1 MGKFNFGRKHISL
14 LISCVA
20 ISGIAISSTV
30 YAGYSKWVFKD
41 TATYEHENTHYEV
54 DPIRENATFYDG
66 YDAVDEG
73 TKYYDVYFMAQSI
86 PDTIPDKKML
96 TDNGD
101 GTHSF
106 TDEFLKHPYYYVDTN
121 SDDDINSADFGH
133 FSGADCDTTNY
144 SFDIDKNY
152 WFTRLENISEI
163 SVSAYDDVVSRIE
176 NNLVDKNRFRLEFL
190 CWSLSPLEIYG
201 TNDTEWPDSF
211 SPALAQND
219 GQTAT
224 QVDGFYPYSKGFTPF
239 YMNTSLDLYDKNVKT
254 INGRKTLFLYPVFST
269 GKNYFDFYR
278 GNKGDQIKD
287 LITVTKRYSDGT
299 DDKIYYPYF
308 NGTVTGLV
316 NKNENENVYDVYS
329 LDNFIIKQ
337 DELKDDASPKLG
349 SITIKNDINRASTEE
364 GWAGEGD
371 FVHTV
376 NDEEGN
382 PLNLL
387 NMSSVQNLK
396 SGRYNIYIF
405 VKHSTQHVW
414 AGDVDSVEDRAFIK
428 GEVDS
433 INSDME
439 KSNRIKYSS
448 LDGKAYSVAHGP
460 LSHYADYRD
469 YYVYFERIY
478 EPRII
483 GGPTLDLDYDS
494 ELSKS
499 LQFLRKGS
507 SGKDNNRYQI
517 RGVELQGDNWIEYP
531 LSGGRTLLFKDY
543 YFGVMLNPEVSFT
556 SYGFDL
562 VENEPSTDTD
572 YAAAGF
578 PSITYEDQNGVKKV
592 EYYKSGT
599 IFEKYVPNP
608 DQDVLNSDV
617 LIREAD
623 GTIKTYD
630 GTGTKSF
637 VLIKPKNIDTTGKG
651 IYNIVIDI
659 EYGEN
664 TGGSDTNLIVPTSV
678 TFYGYKLSNLF
689 VNIMETD
696 ENGEVEMGHTQG
708 GTHYEHFVNTDVY
721 EYTRSNYYELANVT
735 LDDVFTAKDWST
747 KTLREILTEL
757 KAGGKCLEDLV
768 TSRYITL
775 ENLDPDNENYIP
787 FTIQKNYVFKIV
799 SIPAELQ

>member
-1 MGKFNFGRKHISL
+1 MGKFNVGRKHISL

-20 ISGIAISSTV
+20 ISGIVISSTV
-30 YAGYSKWVFKD
+30 YAGYSKWIFKD

-86 PDTIPDKKML
+86 KDEQML
-96 TDNGD
+96 TCNSD
-101 GTHSF
+101 GKSCSF
-106 TDEFLKHPYYYVDTN
+106 KEEFLNSPYYINT
-121 SDDDINSADFGH
+121 NSADFGH

-163 SVSAYDDVVSRIE
+163 SVSTYDDVVKRIE
-176 NNLVDKNRFRLEFL
+176 NNLIDKNGYRLKFL
-190 CWSLSPLEIYG
+190 CWSLSTLEIYATKG
-201 TNDTEWPDSF
+201 NPWPTSFDTDTVHED
-211 SPALAQND
+211 D
-219 GQTAT
+219 GTAT
-224 QVDGFYPYSKGFTPF
+224 NEITTKVDGFYPYSEDFTPF

-254 INGRKTLFLYPVFST
+254 VNGRKTLFLYPVFST
-269 GKNYFDFYR
+269 GKNYFDFHS
-278 GNKGDQIKD
+278 GDENRKDDEIKD
-287 LITVTKRYSDGT
+287 AITVTKGYSDGT
-299 DDKIYYPYF
+299 DDKYYPYF

-316 NKNENENVYDVYS
+316 NKNDNENEVDVYDVYS
-329 LDNFIIKQ
+329 LDNFRITQ
-337 DELKDDASPKLG
+337 EELTTSGLNT
-349 SITIKNDINRASTEE
+349 ITIKNDINRASTSE

-405 VKHSTQHVW
+405 VKHSTLSDLV
-414 AGDVDSVEDRAFIK
+414 SRAFDGNEITN
-428 GEVDS
+428 
-433 INSDME
+433 INSVME
-439 KSNRIKYSS
+439 DNNRIRYSS
-448 LDGKAYSVAHGP
+448 LDGQEYSVIPSYVP
-460 LSHYADYRD
+460 LRVDYRD

-483 GGPTLDLDYDS
+483 GGPTLDLNYDS
-494 ELSKS
+494 ELSNS

-507 SGKDNNRYQI
+507 SGNDNNRYQR

-531 LSGGRTLLFKDY
+531 LGNNRTLLFKDY

-556 SYGFDL
+556 FYDFNL
-562 VENEPSTDTD
+562 VNDEGYTDD
-572 YAAAGF
+572 QYKNDGF
-578 PSITYEDQNGVKKV
+578 PSITYQDQNGAPKI
-592 EYYKSGT
+592 EYYKSGA
-599 IFEKYVPNP
+599 IFEEYDKTT
-608 DQDVLNSDV
+608 DQDV

-623 GTIKTYD
+623 GTTKPYD
-630 GTGTKSF
+630 DSLDDSHKF

-659 EYGEN
+659 KYAQNNDGH
-664 TGGSDTNLIVPTSV
+664 DTNLIVPDLV

-696 ENGEVEMGHTQG
+696 ENGEVEMGHNQG
-708 GTHYEHFVNTDVY
+708 GTNYKNFVNTDVY

-735 LDDVFTAKDWST
+735 LDDVFTAKDDST

-757 KAGGKCLEDLV
+757 KAEGKCLEDLV

>member
-14 LISCVA
+14 LISGVV
-20 ISGIAISSTV
+20 ISGIVISSTV

-86 PDTIPDKKML
+86 PDKKML
-96 TDNGD
+96 IDNGD

-106 TDEFLKHPYYYVDTN
+106 NPNFLSSPYYIDT
-121 SDDDINSADFGH
+121 NSADFGH
-133 FSGADCDTTNY
+133 FSGADCDATNY

-163 SVSAYDDVVSRIE
+163 SVSAYDDVVKRIE
-176 NNLVDKNRFRLEFL
+176 NNLIDYNNWNLQFL
-190 CWSLSPLEIYG
+190 CWSLHPHEIYATDG
-201 TNDTEWPDSF
+201 DPWPTSF
-211 SPALAQND
+211 DKVED
-219 GQTAT
+219 GTAT
-224 QVDGFYPYSKGFTPF
+224 KVDGFYPYSEDFTPF
-239 YMNTSLDLYDKNVKT
+239 YMNTSLDLYENNVKT

-287 LITVTKRYSDGT
+287 LITVTKGYSDGT

-316 NKNENENVYDVYS
+316 KNSVVDVYS
-329 LDNFIIKQ
+329 LDNFLITH
-337 DELKDDASPKLG
+337 DELKDDASPKLD
-349 SITIKNDINRASTEE
+349 SIKIKNDMNRKSTKE

-376 NDEEGN
+376 NDEQGN

-387 NMSSVQNLK
+387 NMSGDKNLQ

-405 VKHSTQHVW
+405 VKHSTDHVW
-414 AGDVDSVEDRAFIK
+414 SGDVAPTNSRAFNDEINT
-428 GEVDS
+428 
-433 INSDME
+433 INSVME
-439 KSNRIKYSS
+439 KSNRIRYSS
-448 LDGKAYSVAHGP
+448 LDGKVYSVTHGP
-460 LSHYADYRD
+460 LDHYADYCD

-483 GGPTLDLDYDS
+483 GGPTLDLNYDS

-507 SGKDNNRYQI
+507 SGNDNNRYQR

-531 LSGGRTLLFKDY
+531 LSEGRTLLFKDY

-556 SYGFDL
+556 FYGFDL
-562 VENEPSTDTD
+562 VEDEDFTDTD
-572 YAAAGF
+572 YADNGF
-578 PSITYEDQNGVKKV
+578 PSITYQDQEGHKKV
-592 EYYKSGT
+592 EYYKSGA

-617 LIREAD
+617 LIRDAD

-630 GTGTKSF
+630 GTGSKSF

-659 EYGEN
+659 KYDQNSNGH
-664 TGGSDTNLIVPTSV
+664 DPNLIVPTSV

-689 VNIMETD
+689 INIMETD

-708 GTHYEHFVNTDVY
+708 GTRYKHFVNTDVY

-735 LDDVFTAKDWST
+735 LDDVFTAMDDST

-757 KAGGKCLEDLV
+757 KEDGKCLEDLV

-775 ENLDPDNENYIP
+775 ENLDPDNVNYIP

>member
-1 MGKFNFGRKHISL
+1 MTT
-14 LISCVA
+14 
-20 ISGIAISSTV
+20 SGL
-30 YAGYSKWVFKD
+30 
-41 TATYEHENTHYEV
+41 NT
-54 DPIRENATFYDG
+54 
-66 YDAVDEG
+66 
-73 TKYYDVYFMAQSI
+73 
-86 PDTIPDKKML
+86 
-96 TDNGD
+96 
-101 GTHSF
+101 
-106 TDEFLKHPYYYVDTN
+106 
-121 SDDDINSADFGH
+121 
-133 FSGADCDTTNY
+133 
-144 SFDIDKNY
+144 
-152 WFTRLENISEI
+152 
-163 SVSAYDDVVSRIE
+163 
-176 NNLVDKNRFRLEFL
+176 
-190 CWSLSPLEIYG
+190 
-201 TNDTEWPDSF
+201 
-211 SPALAQND
+211 
-219 GQTAT
+219 
-224 QVDGFYPYSKGFTPF
+224 
-239 YMNTSLDLYDKNVKT
+239 
-254 INGRKTLFLYPVFST
+254 
-269 GKNYFDFYR
+269 
-278 GNKGDQIKD
+278 
-287 LITVTKRYSDGT
+287 
-299 DDKIYYPYF
+299 
-308 NGTVTGLV
+308 
-316 NKNENENVYDVYS
+316 
-329 LDNFIIKQ
+329 
-337 DELKDDASPKLG
+337 
-349 SITIKNDINRASTEE
+349 ITIKNDINRESTSE
-364 GWAGEGD
+364 GWAGKGD

-376 NDEEGN
+376 NDEQGN

-387 NMSSVQNLK
+387 NMSSVQNLQ

-405 VKHSTQHVW
+405 VKHSTDSGIHD
-414 AGDVDSVEDRAFIK
+414 DVEKRAITPE
-428 GEVDS
+428 EVSS
-433 INSDME
+433 INSVME
-439 KSNRIKYSS
+439 NNNRIRYSS
-448 LDGKAYSVAHGP
+448 IAGQAYMVTHGAFGY
-460 LSHYADYRD
+460 YADYRD

-483 GGPTLDLDYDS
+483 GGPTLDLNYDS

-507 SGKDNNRYQI
+507 SGNDNNRYQR

-556 SYGFDL
+556 SYGFHLKKED
-562 VENEPSTDTD
+562 NFTDTE

-578 PSITYEDQNGVKKV
+578 PSFTYQDQNGVLKT
-592 EYYKSGT
+592 EYYKSDA
-599 IFEKYVPNP
+599 IFEEYDKTT
-608 DQDVLNSDV
+608 DQDV

-623 GTIKTYD
+623 GITTNPYD
-630 GTGTKSF
+630 DNNDDSKKF

-664 TGGSDTNLIVPTSV
+664 TGGSDTNLIVPKSV

-689 VNIMETD
+689 INIMETD
-696 ENGEVEMGHTQG
+696 ENGDVEMGHTQG

>member
-1 MGKFNFGRKHISL
+1 M
-14 LISCVA
+14 LISGVV

-30 YAGYSKWVFKD
+30 YAGYSKWIFKD

-121 SDDDINSADFGH
+121 SYDDINSADFGH

-176 NNLVDKNRFRLEFL
+176 NNLIDRNGYRLEFL
-190 CWSLSPLEIYG
+190 CWSLEPYTIYA
-201 TNDTEWPDSF
+201 TNDNPWPTSF
-211 SPALAQND
+211 GTGTVHEKD
-219 GQTAT
+219 GTAT
-224 QVDGFYPYSKGFTPF
+224 SEITTKVDGFYPYSDSFTPF
-239 YMNTSLDLYDKNVKT
+239 YMNTSLDLYENYVKNV
-254 INGRKTLFLYPVFST
+254 NGRKTLFLYPVFST
-269 GKNYFDFYR
+269 GKNYFDYWSGR
-278 GNKGDQIKD
+278 TGDHIKD
-287 LITVTKRYSDGT
+287 AITVTTHYDIT
-299 DDKIYYPYF
+299 QYDKTYYPYF

-316 NKNENENVYDVYS
+316 KNSGVDVYS

-337 DELKDDASPKLG
+337 DELKDGASPKLG
-349 SITIKNDINRASTEE
+349 SITIKNDINKESDNSAWV
-364 GWAGEGD
+364 GKND
-371 FVHTV
+371 YVHTV
-376 NDEEGN
+376 KNDAGAE
-382 PLNLL
+382 LNLL
-387 NMSSVQNLK
+387 KMTDVTNLQ

-405 VKHSTQHVW
+405 VKHSTDDAG
-414 AGDVDSVEDRAFIK
+414 AGDDVASTESRAFTEA
-428 GEVDS
+428 EVNTINSKMGDNNRIRYSS
-433 INSDME
+433 IN
-439 KSNRIKYSS
+439 
-448 LDGKAYSVAHGP
+448 GQAYRVTESYGFLL
-460 LSHYADYRD
+460 LSTRADYRD

-483 GGPTLDLDYDS
+483 GGPTLDLNYDS
-494 ELSKS
+494 ELSNS

-507 SGKDNNRYQI
+507 SGNDYNRYQR

-531 LSGGRTLLFKDY
+531 LSDGRTLLFKDY

-556 SYGFDL
+556 FYGFNL
-562 VENEPSTDTD
+562 VNDEGYTDDQYKTD
-572 YAAAGF
+572 GF
-578 PSITYEDQNGVKKV
+578 PSVTYQDQNGVDKT
-592 EYYKSGT
+592 EYYKSGA
-599 IFEKYVPNP
+599 IFEEYKYDETADP
-608 DQDVLNSDV
+608 DDQDV

-623 GTIKTYD
+623 GT
-630 GTGTKSF
+630 TKPYNDSNDDSKKF

-659 EYGEN
+659 KYAQNNDGH
-664 TGGSDTNLIVPTSV
+664 DTNLIVPTSV

-708 GTHYEHFVNTDVY
+708 GTHYENFVNTDVY

-747 KTLREILTEL
+747 KTLRDILTEL

>member
-1 MGKFNFGRKHISL
+1 
-14 LISCVA
+14 
-20 ISGIAISSTV
+20 
-30 YAGYSKWVFKD
+30 
-41 TATYEHENTHYEV
+41 
-54 DPIRENATFYDG
+54 
-66 YDAVDEG
+66 
-73 TKYYDVYFMAQSI
+73 MAQSI
-86 PDTIPDKKML
+86 KDEQML
-96 TDNGD
+96 TCNSD
-101 GTHSF
+101 GKSCSF
-106 TDEFLKHPYYYVDTN
+106 KEEFLKSPYYIN
-121 SDDDINSADFGH
+121 KNSADFGH
-133 FSGADCDTTNY
+133 FSGADCDATNY

-163 SVSAYDDVVSRIE
+163 SVSAYDDVGKRIE
-176 NNLVDKNRFRLEFL
+176 NNLIDYNNWNLQFL
-190 CWSLSPLEIYG
+190 CWSLLPHEIYATKG
-201 TNDTEWPDSF
+201 DPWPTSFDTVEE
-211 SPALAQND
+211 D
-219 GQTAT
+219 GTAT
-224 QVDGFYPYSKGFTPF
+224 KVDGFYPYSDSFTPF
-239 YMNTSLDLYDKNVKT
+239 YMNTSLDLYEKNVKVV
-254 INGRKTLFLYPVFST
+254 NGRKTLFLYPVFST

-287 LITVTKRYSDGT
+287 LITVTTQYDISKYNKT
-299 DDKIYYPYF
+299 YYTYF

-349 SITIKNDINRASTEE
+349 SITIKNDINRDSSDKA
-364 GWAGEGD
+364 WAGEGD

-376 NDEEGN
+376 KDEQGN

-387 NMSSVQNLK
+387 NMSGDKNLQ

-405 VKHSTQHVW
+405 VKHSTSYAFHDD
-414 AGDVDSVEDRAFIK
+414 AEERAITAD
-428 GEVDS
+428 EVSS
-433 INSDME
+433 INSDM
-439 KSNRIKYSS
+439 KNNNRIRYSS
-448 LDGKAYSVAHGP
+448 IAGQAYMVTHGFGF
-460 LSHYADYRD
+460 YADYRD

-483 GGPTLDLDYDS
+483 GGPTLDLNYDS

-507 SGKDNNRYQI
+507 SGNDNNRYQR

-556 SYGFDL
+556 SYAFDL
-562 VENEPSTDTD
+562 VEDGPDTD

-578 PSITYEDQNGVKKV
+578 PSITYQDQNGVDKV
-592 EYYKSGT
+592 EYYKSES
-599 IFEKYVPNP
+599 IFETYNP
-608 DQDVLNSDV
+608 DAYDDDNADVK
-617 LIREAD
+617 IRNDSTGEE
-623 GTIKTYD
+623 TKYD
-630 GTGTKSF
+630 GTGTQSF

-659 EYGEN
+659 KYPLDED
-664 TGGSDTNLIVPTSV
+664 GSDEKKLIVPTSV
-678 TFYGYKLSNLF
+678 IFYGYKLSNLF

-721 EYTRSNYYELANVT
+721 EYTRTNYYELANVT
-735 LDDVFTAKDWST
+735 LDDVFTAKDDST

-757 KAGGKCLEDLV
+757 KEDGKCLEDLV

-775 ENLDPDNENYIP
+775 ENLDPDNKNYIP

>member
-14 LISCVA
+14 LISGIA
-20 ISGIAISSTV
+20 ISGIVISSTV
-30 YAGYSKWVFKD
+30 YAGYSKWIFKD

-86 PDTIPDKKML
+86 PDGQML
-96 TDNGD
+96 TDNGN

-106 TDEFLKHPYYYVDTN
+106 NPNFLSSPYYIN
-121 SDDDINSADFGH
+121 ANSADFGH
-133 FSGADCDTTNY
+133 FSDADCDTTNY

-176 NNLVDKNRFRLEFL
+176 NNLIDKNRFRLEFL
-190 CWSLSPLEIYG
+190 CWSLSPHEIYG
-201 TNDTEWPDSF
+201 TDRNEWPENFLRAPVKNEVDK
-211 SPALAQND
+211 
-219 GQTAT
+219 TAT
-224 QVDGFYPYSKGFTPF
+224 QVDGFYPYSEGFTPF
-239 YMNTSLDLYDKNVKT
+239 YMNTSLDLYEQDVKV

-278 GNKGDQIKD
+278 GNRGNQIKD
-287 LITVTKRYSDGT
+287 LITVTKGYSDGT
-299 DDKIYYPYF
+299 DDEIYYPYF

-316 NKNENENVYDVYS
+316 NNTEVDVYS
-329 LDNFIIKQ
+329 LDNFLITQ
-337 DELKDDASPKLG
+337 DELKDDASPKLD
-349 SITIKNDINRASTEE
+349 SIKIKNDINRESTDE

-376 NDEEGN
+376 NDDKGN

-387 NMSSVQNLK
+387 NMSSVQNLQ

-405 VKHSTQHVW
+405 VKHSTDSGIHD
-414 AGDVDSVEDRAFIK
+414 DVEKRAITPE
-428 GEVDS
+428 EVSS
-433 INSDME
+433 INSVME
-439 KSNRIKYSS
+439 NNNRIRYSS
-448 LDGKAYSVAHGP
+448 IAGQAYMVTHGV
-460 LSHYADYRD
+460 LGYYADYRD

-483 GGPTLDLDYDS
+483 GGPTLDLNYDS
-494 ELSKS
+494 ELSNS

-507 SGKDNNRYQI
+507 SGNDNNRYQR

-543 YFGVMLNPEVSFT
+543 YFGVMLNREVSFT
-556 SYGFDL
+556 SYGFHL
-562 VENEPSTDTD
+562 VNDEGYTDDQYKTD
-572 YAAAGF
+572 GF
-578 PSITYEDQNGVKKV
+578 PSVTYQDQNGAEKI
-592 EYYKSGT
+592 EYYKSGA
-599 IFEKYVPNP
+599 IFEEYDENT
-608 DQDVLNSDV
+608 DQDV

-623 GTIKTYD
+623 GTTKPYYD
-630 GTGTKSF
+630 DSHDDSKKF
-637 VLIKPKNIDTTGKG
+637 ILIKPKNIDTTGKG

-659 EYGEN
+659 EYGQN
-664 TGGSDTNLIVPTSV
+664 TGGSDVNLIVPKLV

-689 VNIMETD
+689 INIMETD

>member
-20 ISGIAISSTV
+20 ISGIVISSTV
-30 YAGYSKWVFKD
+30 YAGYSKWIFKD

-73 TKYYDVYFMAQSI
+73 TKYYDVYFMAQSY
-86 PDTIPDKKML
+86 PDTIPNKKML

-121 SDDDINSADFGH
+121 SGDDINSADFGH

-163 SVSAYDDVVSRIE
+163 SVSAYDDVVKRIE
-176 NNLVDKNRFRLEFL
+176 NNLIDRNGYRLKFL
-190 CWSLSPLEIYG
+190 GWSLSPLEIYA
-201 TNDTEWPDSF
+201 TKDYLWPSSF
-211 SPALAQND
+211 SSGTVQGEDNKKTTLV
-219 GQTAT
+219 T
-224 QVDGFYPYSKGFTPF
+224 GFYPYSDDFTPF
-239 YMNTSLDLYDKNVKT
+239 YMNTSLDFYKDNVKN
-254 INGRKTLFLYPVFST
+254 IDGKPTLFLYPVFSS
-269 GKNYFDFYR
+269 GKNYYGYDYLDK
-278 GNKGDQIKD
+278 NVTTKD
-287 LITVTKRYSDGT
+287 SITITKSYLNSSQNQT
-299 DDKIYYPYF
+299 YIPYF
-308 NGTVTGLV
+308 NGFLKKELTSDDY
-316 NKNENENVYDVYS
+316 KISDIEVYS
-329 LDNFIIKQ
+329 LDNFVITQSEISKGLNSISIQ
-337 DELKDDASPKLG
+337 NNINSKSSGYAWPDLRQFPSYSHVVEDEY
-349 SITIKNDINRASTEE
+349 
-364 GWAGEGD
+364 
-371 FVHTV
+371 
-376 NDEEGN
+376 GN
-382 PLNLL
+382 SLNLL
-387 NMSSVQNLK
+387 NLSTVSNLK
-396 SGRYNIYIF
+396 SGRYNVYLF
-405 VKHSTQHVW
+405 VKT
-414 AGDVDSVEDRAFIK
+414 AEADGYIDVPSADEKAITVDDKRTINKMMED
-428 GEVDS
+428 
-433 INSDME
+433 N
-439 KSNRIKYSS
+439 NRIRYSS
-448 LDGKAYSVAHGP
+448 LDGEEYRADC
-460 LSHYADYRD
+460 HYFLWPYYDYRD

-483 GGPTLDLDYDS
+483 GGPTLDLNYDS
-494 ELSKS
+494 ELSNS

-531 LSGGRTLLFKDY
+531 LGDGKTLLFKDY

-562 VENEPSTDTD
+562 INDEGYTNDQYQTD
-572 YAAAGF
+572 GF
-578 PSITYEDQNGVKKV
+578 PSVTYQDQNGVDKT
-592 EYYKSGT
+592 EYYKSGA
-599 IFEKYVPNP
+599 IFEKYNP
-608 DQDVLNSDV
+608 DDKTHDDVK
-617 LIREAD
+617 IRD
-623 GTIKTYD
+623 DI
-630 GTGTKSF
+630 TGDETKYKGNQF

-659 EYGEN
+659 KYDQNSNGH
-664 TGGSDTNLIVPTSV
+664 DTNLIVPTSV

>member
-14 LISCVA
+14 LSSGIV
-20 ISGIAISSTV
+20 ISGIVISSTV

-86 PDTIPDKKML
+86 PDKKML
-96 TDNGD
+96 IDNGD

-106 TDEFLKHPYYYVDTN
+106 NPNFLSSPYYIDT
-121 SDDDINSADFGH
+121 NSADFGH
-133 FSGADCDTTNY
+133 FSGADCDATNY

-163 SVSAYDDVVSRIE
+163 SVSAYDDVVKRIE
-176 NNLVDKNRFRLEFL
+176 NNLIDYNNWNLQFL
-190 CWSLSPLEIYG
+190 CWSLQPHEIYA
-201 TNDTEWPDSF
+201 TEGDPWPTSF
-211 SPALAQND
+211 DKVED
-219 GQTAT
+219 GTAT
-224 QVDGFYPYSKGFTPF
+224 KVDGFYPYSEGFTPF
-239 YMNTSLDLYDKNVKT
+239 YMNTSLDLYENNVKT

-287 LITVTKRYSDGT
+287 LITVTKGYSDGT

-316 NKNENENVYDVYS
+316 NNTEVDVYS
-329 LDNFIIKQ
+329 LDNFLITQ
-337 DELKDDASPKLG
+337 DELKDDASPKLD
-349 SITIKNDINRASTEE
+349 SIKIKNDINRESTSE

-382 PLNLL
+382 TLNLL
-387 NMSSVQNLK
+387 NMSSEQNLK

-405 VKHSTQHVW
+405 VKHSTDSGIHD
-414 AGDVDSVEDRAFIK
+414 DVKKRAITPE
-428 GEVDS
+428 EVSS
-433 INSDME
+433 INSVME
-439 KSNRIKYSS
+439 NNNRIRYSS
-448 LDGKAYSVAHGP
+448 IAGQAYMVTHG
-460 LSHYADYRD
+460 SFGFYAEYRD

-483 GGPTLDLDYDS
+483 GGPTLDLNYDS
-494 ELSKS
+494 ELSNS

-507 SGKDNNRYQI
+507 SGNDNNRYQR

-531 LSGGRTLLFKDY
+531 LGNNRTLLFKDY

-556 SYGFDL
+556 FYDFNL
-562 VENEPSTDTD
+562 VNDEGYTDD
-572 YAAAGF
+572 QYKNDGF
-578 PSITYEDQNGVKKV
+578 PSITYQDQNGAEKI
-592 EYYKSGT
+592 EYYKSGA
-599 IFEKYVPNP
+599 IFEKYDCNT
-608 DQDVLNSDV
+608 DQDV

-623 GTIKTYD
+623 GTTKPYD
-630 GTGTKSF
+630 DSLDDSHKF

-659 EYGEN
+659 KYAQNNDGH
-664 TGGSDTNLIVPTSV
+664 DTNLIVPDLV

-696 ENGEVEMGHTQG
+696 ENGEVAMGHTQG
-708 GTHYEHFVNTDVY
+708 GTHYEHFVNTDIY

-735 LDDVFTAKDWST
+735 LDDVFTAMDDST

-757 KAGGKCLEDLV
+757 NAGGKCLEDLV

>member
-14 LISCVA
+14 LISGVA

-86 PDTIPDKKML
+86 KVDQML
-96 TDNGD
+96 TCNSD
-101 GTHSF
+101 GKSCSF
-106 TDEFLKHPYYYVDTN
+106 KEEFLKSPYYYIDTN
-121 SDDDINSADFGH
+121 SDDDIDSADFGH

-176 NNLVDKNRFRLEFL
+176 NNLVDRNNFRLEFL
-190 CWSLSPLEIYG
+190 CWSLDPLVIYG
-201 TNDTEWPDSF
+201 TKGSEWPKDF
-211 SPALAQND
+211 SPV
-219 GQTAT
+219 GTAAK
-224 QVDGFYPYSKGFTPF
+224 VDGFYPYSKNFTPF

-269 GKNYFDFYR
+269 GKNYFDFWTEDENR
-278 GNKGDQIKD
+278 RDDEIKD
-287 LITVTKRYSDGT
+287 FITVTKRYSDGT
-299 DDKIYYPYF
+299 DDKNYYPYF
-308 NGTVTGLV
+308 NGTVTQQL
-316 NKNENENVYDVYS
+316 ENEFRNSNFDVYS
-329 LDNFIIKQ
+329 LDNLVITQK
-337 DELKDDASPKLG
+337 ELTTSGLNT
-349 SITIKNDINRASTEE
+349 ITIKNDINRESTDE

-376 NDEEGN
+376 NDDKGN

-387 NMSSVQNLK
+387 NMSSVQNLQ

-405 VKHSTQHVW
+405 VKHSTDSGIHD
-414 AGDVDSVEDRAFIK
+414 DVEKRAITPE
-428 GEVDS
+428 EVSS
-433 INSDME
+433 INSVME
-439 KSNRIKYSS
+439 NNNRIRYSS
-448 LDGKAYSVAHGP
+448 IAGQAYMVTHGAFGY
-460 LSHYADYRD
+460 YADYRD

-483 GGPTLDLDYDS
+483 GGPTLDLNYDS
-494 ELSKS
+494 ELSNS

-507 SGKDNNRYQI
+507 TGNDNNRYQ
-517 RGVELQGDNWIEYP
+517 RSGVELQGDNWIEYP
-531 LSGGRTLLFKDY
+531 LGNNRTLLFKDY
-543 YFGVMLNPEVSFT
+543 YFGVMLNREVLFT

-562 VENEPSTDTD
+562 VEDELFTDTD

-578 PSITYEDQNGVKKV
+578 PSITYQDQNGVKKI
-592 EYYKSGT
+592 EYYKSGA
-599 IFEKYVPNP
+599 IFEKYKYNP
-608 DQDVLNSDV
+608 TTDPDDQDV

-623 GTIKTYD
+623 GTTNPYD
-630 GTGTKSF
+630 DSNDDSKKF

-659 EYGEN
+659 EYDKN
-664 TGGSDTNLIVPTSV
+664 TGGSDENLIVPKSV

-689 VNIMETD
+689 INIMETD

>member
-14 LISCVA
+14 LISTVA
-20 ISGIAISSTV
+20 ICGIAISSTV
-30 YAGYSKWVFKD
+30 YAGYSKWIFKD

-86 PDTIPDKKML
+86 PDEKML
-96 TDNGD
+96 TKISD
-101 GTHSF
+101 GTSDDTSDDTYSF
-106 TDEFLKHPYYYVDTN
+106 NENFPSSPYYIGTD
-121 SDDDINSADFGH
+121 SADFGH
-133 FSGADCDTTNY
+133 FSGADCDATNY

-176 NNLVDKNRFRLEFL
+176 NNLIDRNRFRLEFL
-190 CWSLSPLEIYG
+190 CWSLEPHEIYG
-201 TNDTEWPDSF
+201 TGRTKWPERF
-211 SPALAQND
+211 SREHVKYEED
-219 GQTAT
+219 KTAT
-224 QVDGFYPYSKGFTPF
+224 QVEGFYPSKDLNPF
-239 YMNTSLDLYDKNVKT
+239 YMNTSLDLYEQNVKT
-254 INGRKTLFLYPVFST
+254 VNGRKTLFLYPVFST
-269 GKNYFDFYR
+269 GKNYFDFHR
-278 GNKGDQIKD
+278 GNRGDQIKD
-287 LITVTKRYSDGT
+287 LITVTKGYSDGT
-299 DDKIYYPYF
+299 DEICYPYF

-316 NKNENENVYDVYS
+316 NNSEVDVYS
-329 LDNFIIKQ
+329 LDNFLITQ
-337 DELKDDASPKLG
+337 DELKDDASPKLD
-349 SITIKNDINRASTEE
+349 SIKIKNDINRESTDE

-376 NDEEGN
+376 NDDKGN

-387 NMSSVQNLK
+387 NMSSVQNLQ

-405 VKHSTQHVW
+405 VKHSTDSGIHD
-414 AGDVDSVEDRAFIK
+414 DVEERAITPE
-428 GEVDS
+428 EVSS

-439 KSNRIKYSS
+439 NNNRIRYSS
-448 LDGKAYSVAHGP
+448 IAGQAYMVTHGAFGF
-460 LSHYADYRD
+460 YADYRD

-483 GGPTLDLDYDS
+483 GGPTLDLNYDS
-494 ELSKS
+494 ELSNS

-507 SGKDNNRYQI
+507 SGNDNNRYQR

-531 LSGGRTLLFKDY
+531 LGNNRTLLFKDY

-556 SYGFDL
+556 FYDFNL
-562 VENEPSTDTD
+562 VNDEGYTDD
-572 YAAAGF
+572 QYKNDGF
-578 PSITYEDQNGVKKV
+578 PSVTYQDQNGAEKI
-592 EYYKSGT
+592 EYYKSGA
-599 IFEKYVPNP
+599 IFEEYDETT
-608 DQDVLNSDV
+608 DQDV

-623 GTIKTYD
+623 GTTKPYYD
-630 GTGTKSF
+630 NSPDDSKKF

-659 EYGEN
+659 EYDEN
-664 TGGSDTNLIVPTSV
+664 SDGSDINLIVPTSV

-696 ENGEVEMGHTQG
+696 ENGEVEMVHNQG
-708 GTHYEHFVNTDVY
+708 GTRYEHFVNTDVY

>member
-14 LISCVA
+14 LISSVA

-30 YAGYSKWVFKD
+30 YAGYSKWIFKD

-86 PDTIPDKKML
+86 PVEKML

-101 GTHSF
+101 NTYSF
-106 TDEFLKHPYYYVDTN
+106 KQEFLDSPYYIDTN
-121 SDDDINSADFGH
+121 SDNNSADFGH

-163 SVSAYDDVVSRIE
+163 SVSAYKDVVSRIE
-176 NNLVDKNRFRLEFL
+176 NNLIDRNTYRLEFL
-190 CWSLSPLEIYG
+190 CWSLEPHEIYATKG
-201 TNDTEWPDSF
+201 SLWPSSF
-211 SPALAQND
+211 ST
-219 GQTAT
+219 GTVHGKSETAT
-224 QVDGFYPYSKGFTPF
+224 LVTGFYPYSDNFTPF
-239 YMNTSLDLYDKNVKT
+239 YMNTSLDFYKDKVKN
-254 INGRKTLFLYPVFST
+254 IDGKPTLFLYPVFSS
-269 GKNYFDFYR
+269 GKNYYGYDYLDK
-278 GNKGDQIKD
+278 NDTTKD
-287 LITVTKRYSDGT
+287 SITITKSYLNPSQNQT
-299 DDKIYYPYF
+299 YIPYF
-308 NGTVTGLV
+308 DGSLKKELNSHY
-316 NKNENENVYDVYS
+316 NISDIEVYS
-329 LDNFIIKQ
+329 LDNFVITQSEISNGLDSISIQNNINSKSSGLAWPDNDDGSYNQ
-337 DELKDDASPKLG
+337 IVDDETG
-349 SITIKNDINRASTEE
+349 ND
-364 GWAGEGD
+364 
-371 FVHTV
+371 
-376 NDEEGN
+376 
-382 PLNLL
+382 LNLL
-387 NMSSVQNLK
+387 NLSSNTNLK
-396 SGRYNIYIF
+396 SGRYNIYLF
-405 VKHSTQHVW
+405 VKTAEQSGYLGIPGADDKAITP
-414 AGDVDSVEDRAFIK
+414 DEK
-428 GEVDS
+428 NT
-433 INSDME
+433 INTMMESD
-439 KSNRIKYSS
+439 NRIKYSS
-448 LDGKAYSVAHGP
+448 LDGKAYRASMF
-460 LSHYADYRD
+460 YWIECYDYRD

-483 GGPTLDLDYDS
+483 GGPTLDLNYDS
-494 ELSKS
+494 ELSNS

-507 SGKDNNRYQI
+507 SGNDNNRYQR

-556 SYGFDL
+556 SYDFKL
-562 VENEPSTDTD
+562 VNDEGYTDD
-572 YAAAGF
+572 QYKNDGF
-578 PSITYEDQNGVKKV
+578 PSVTYQDQNGVDKT
-592 EYYKSGT
+592 EYYKSGA
-599 IFEKYVPNP
+599 IFEKYDPNT
-608 DQDVLNSDV
+608 DDDVK
-617 LIREAD
+617 IRNDSTGEE
-623 GTIKTYD
+623 TEYD
-630 GTGTKSF
+630 GTQF

-659 EYGEN
+659 EYDQN

-799 SIPAELQ
+799 SIPAKLQ